1 MKPNE
6 LNLNDLAPPPR
17 VDILSTTIPCA
28 TVRHCSC
35 PAVAH
40 TFWNRKQNILFH
52 IAFALLCVGS
62 LFSTQAKIYDAL
74 IQSKWFAFY
83 LIVCSIGFLLGYSQ
97 KKGYTF
103 RIADMAVGI
112 IIVYL
117 SIHHLLSNNLVDFW
131 INLLP
136 ILSLYYIFRLRGC
149 CLSFKAVAW
158 IMLLCSLG
166 LSVWGLSQIDS
177 WESLRS
183 NTTFTGPFESCAAY
197 AVSLVLCLPFI
208 LYLLL
213 HNQKYK
219 VLTVVAL
226 LLTIVLIVL
235 SQSRMAWLSA
245 LAIGIFLFFC
255 SKRSVGSIKPAVKWS
270 LSIVITTLSI
280 FVYFIRPESA
290 NGRLFIW
297 FNTLSLYTRNLLF
310 GNGYN
315 TFRRDY
321 MVQQADF
328 FRAYPESKFSMVA
341 DNVSHPFNEY
351 LNLLVQWG
359 AVGALLLAILVFI
372 LITAW
377 KKNRSAES
385 DITVACLLAI
395 AVSSCVSYPFC
406 YPFTWVVLILC
417 VSRLAEGTKEI
428 RTFRSSISCLLPICF
443 VVGIGMYGNMYYHH
457 HEWYNASKLYNKDSQ
472 TAIQHYQALATR
484 LHSDPY
490 FLYNHAAILYD
501 AGYYERC
508 LHQLEACGNLLND
521 YDVVMLKGMAYKS
534 LEHYDDALTCFRLAS
549 NMCPSKFMPLYQ
561 AFETLALCGRE
572 KEAKALCKR
581 IIEKPVKIDSDQVR
595 FIKAKCS
602 AY

>member
-1 MKPNE
+1 MSSKQTISFCISF
-6 LNLNDLAPPPR
+6 A
-17 VDILSTTIPCA
+17 ILCIGC
-28 TVRHCSC
+28 
-35 PAVAH
+35 
-40 TFWNRKQNILFH
+40 I
-52 IAFALLCVGS
+52 
-62 LFSTQAKIYDAL
+62 FSTQMRIFDAL

-83 LIVCSIGFLLGYSQ
+83 FIVCGIGLFFGYSR
-97 KKGYTF
+97 KKEYKF
-103 RIADMAVGI
+103 RIADIAVGFI
-112 IIVYL
+112 ITYL
-117 SIHHLLSNNLVDFW
+117 SIHNLLSNNLVDFW

-136 ILSLYYIFRLRGC
+136 ILSLYYVFRLRGC
-149 CLSFKAVAW
+149 CLPFKAAAW
-158 IMLLCSLG
+158 IMLLCSIG
-166 LSVWGLSQIDS
+166 LSVWGLSQINS
-177 WESLRS
+177 WDSLRS

-197 AVSLVLCLPFI
+197 AISLVLCLPFV

-219 VLTVVAL
+219 GLIVAAL
-226 LLTIVLIVL
+226 LLTITMIAL

-255 SKRSVGSIKPAVKWS
+255 SKRSVRSIKFAVKWS
-270 LSIVITTLSI
+270 LPIVITILSI
-280 FVYFIRPESA
+280 LVYFIRPESA
-290 NGRLFIW
+290 NGRVFIW

-315 TFRRDY
+315 TFKRDY
-321 MVQQADF
+321 MVKQADF
-328 FRAYPESKFSMVA
+328 FRAYPESHFSMIA

-359 AVGALLLAILVFI
+359 TVGALLLAILVFI

-443 VVGIGMYGNMYYHH
+443 IVGISMYGRMYYRH
-457 HEWYNASKLYNKDSQ
+457 HEWHNASKLYNKDPK
-472 TAIQHYQALATR
+472 TAIQHYQTLTTH

-521 YDVVMLKGMAYKS
+521 YDVVMLKGMAYRS
-534 LEHYDDALTCFRLAS
+534 LEHYDEALTCFRLAS

-561 AFETLALCGRE
+561 IFETLILCGRE
-572 KEAKALCKR
+572 KEAKALCKI

>member
-1 MKPNE
+1 MSSKQTISFCISF
-6 LNLNDLAPPPR
+6 A
-17 VDILSTTIPCA
+17 ILCIGC
-28 TVRHCSC
+28 
-35 PAVAH
+35 
-40 TFWNRKQNILFH
+40 I
-52 IAFALLCVGS
+52 
-62 LFSTQAKIYDAL
+62 FSTQMRIFDAL

-83 LIVCSIGFLLGYSQ
+83 FIVCGIGLFFGYSR
-97 KKGYTF
+97 KKEYKF
-103 RIADMAVGI
+103 CIADIAVGFI
-112 IIVYL
+112 ITYL
-117 SIHHLLSNNLVDFW
+117 SIHNLLSNNLVDFW

-136 ILSLYYIFRLRGC
+136 ILSLYYVFRLRGC
-149 CLSFKAVAW
+149 CLPFKAAAW
-158 IMLLCSLG
+158 IMLLCSIG
-166 LSVWGLSQIDS
+166 LSVWGLSQINS
-177 WESLRS
+177 WDSLRS

-197 AVSLVLCLPFI
+197 AISLVLCLPFV

-219 VLTVVAL
+219 GLIVAAL
-226 LLTIVLIVL
+226 LLTITMIAL

-255 SKRSVGSIKPAVKWS
+255 SKRSVRSIKFAVKWS
-270 LSIVITTLSI
+270 LPIVITILSI
-280 FVYFIRPESA
+280 LVYFIRPESA
-290 NGRLFIW
+290 NGRVFIW

-315 TFRRDY
+315 TFKRDY

-328 FRAYPESKFSMVA
+328 FRAYPESHFSMIA

-443 VVGIGMYGNMYYHH
+443 VVGIGMYGNMYYRH

-472 TAIQHYQALATR
+472 TAIQHYQALAAR

-508 LHQLEACGNLLND
+508 LHQLEACGNLLSD
-521 YDVVMLKGMAYKS
+521 YDVVMLKGMAYRS
-534 LEHYDDALTCFRLAS
+534 LEHYDEALTCFRLAS
-549 NMCPSKFMPLYQ
+549 YMCPSKFMPLYQ
-561 AFETLALCGRE
+561 AFETLVLCGKE